1 MNNKLL
7 RISIH
12 YDKASAEP
20 ICICMYN
27 NETGN
32 QVEIHASVEN
42 VKRSVQK
49 VLESWQVEG
58 QQGLTPEVCE
68 YYAAYADYE
77 ARRKAASSGRE

>member
-12 YDKASAEP
+12 YDKTSAEP
-20 ICICMYN
+20 ACISMYN

-32 QVEIHASVEN
+32 QVEIHACMEN
-42 VKRSVQK
+42 IKSRVQE
-49 VLESWQVEG
+49 VLESWRVAG